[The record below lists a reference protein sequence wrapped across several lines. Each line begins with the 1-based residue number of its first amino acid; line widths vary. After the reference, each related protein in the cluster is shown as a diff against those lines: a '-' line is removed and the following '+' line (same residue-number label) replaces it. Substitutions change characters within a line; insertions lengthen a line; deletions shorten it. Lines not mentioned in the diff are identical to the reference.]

1 MPRRRTDRPVEQL
14 RSTSWTSTADL
25 EETMAAMFQHHD
37 AQKAVSQPPAP
48 TVGIALP
55 PTVGAQPEPTV
66 GSGILQGIDNTP
78 VTESPTVGCGP
89 TPTVGVSPAQ
99 MGISAP
105 TVGDGTQPTVE
116 RNPAPTVGDDVKPT
130 VGPAST
136 PTVGSAYMQPPS
148 EAAPTVGFSPR
159 PTVGL
164 GLWLSED
171 GTKVFSASRTKPIT
185 QAQDAMTAHE
195 ERVYNH
201 LRRRGSGLDGTE
213 SRTIRAGYGRL
224 SLELKMDRQNVKHIL
239 LRLQDKGVIR
249 ELEAGRADDRSPTLY
264 EVYGYSDILQHLRA
278 RGRRHIVKSG
288 NGVLF
293 VYPGGDPSRPTVGV
307 TPTPTVG
314 LGLPPTVGAN
324 TQPTVGSAPTAPVGT
339 GPRPTVGAAPTPLGT
354 SAEGIPE
361 RKLVSSIVVGVR
373 EFFLLDDG
381 AVKTA
386 LAQAEPG
393 LKIHEALHFARMAAL
408 KLARQ
413 KNVYNH
419 TALWIKQFAGW
430 ASGTALE
437 MYREEAA
444 RERENQL
451 EHLDRKVW
459 QTIIENPEAPED
471 QKRLAMRVL
480 DL

>member
-37 AQKAVSQPPAP
+37 AQKVVSQQPTP
-48 TVGIALP
+48 TVGIGSQ
-55 PTVGAQPEPTV
+55 PTVGCEPKPTV
-66 GSGILQGIDNTP
+66 DSIALQGVDNTP
-78 VTESPTVGCGP
+78 VTETPAVGVGP
-89 TPTVGVSPAQ
+89 TPTVGCGTAS
-99 MGISAP
+99 
-105 TVGDGTQPTVE
+105 TVDHEST
-116 RNPAPTVGDDVKPT
+116 PTVGDDMGT
-130 VGPAST
+130 AVGSEST
-136 PTVGSAYMQPPS
+136 PTVGSAYAQPLS
-148 EAAPTVGFSPR
+148 EAAPTVGPSPR
-159 PTVGL
+159 PTVGF

-264 EVYGYSDILQHLRA
+264 EVFGYSDILQHLRA

-293 VYPGGDPSRPTVGV
+293 VYPGADPSTPTVGV
-307 TPTPTVG
+307 TITPTVG

>member
-1 MPRRRTDRPVEQL
+1 MPG
-14 RSTSWTSTADL
+14 
-25 EETMAAMFQHHD
+25 
-37 AQKAVSQPPAP
+37 P
-48 TVGIALP
+48 TVGYEVLQGADNAAITEAH
-55 PTVGAQPEPTV
+55 TVGV
-66 GSGILQGIDNTP
+66 S
-78 VTESPTVGCGP
+78 P
-89 TPTVGVSPAQ
+89 TPTVGVSPVET
-99 MGISAP
+99 GI
-105 TVGDGTQPTVE
+105 
-116 RNPAPTVGDDVKPT
+116 PAPTVGADTTPTVDRDSTPTVGDNIGPT
-130 VGPAST
+130 VGPNPT
-136 PTVGSAYMQPPS
+136 PTVGSAYAQPPS
-148 EAAPTVGFSPR
+148 ETAPTVGPSPR

-293 VYPGGDPSRPTVGV
+293 VYPGGDTSTPTVGV
-307 TPTPTVG
+307 TS
-314 LGLPPTVGAN
+314 PPTVGVGL
-324 TQPTVGSAPTAPVGT
+324 QPTVGATTPPTVDPATTAPVGT

-354 SAEGIPE
+354 TSEGIPE

-459 QTIIENPEAPED
+459 QMIIENPEAPED

>member
-37 AQKAVSQPPAP
+37 AQKVVSQQPTP
-48 TVGIALP
+48 TVGIGLQ
-55 PTVGAQPEPTV
+55 PTVGCEPKPTV
-66 GSGILQGIDNTP
+66 DSIVLQGVDNTP
-78 VTESPTVGCGP
+78 VIETPTVGIGP
-89 TPTVGVSPAQ
+89 TPTVGVSP
-99 MGISAP
+99 
-105 TVGDGTQPTVE
+105 VE
-116 RNPAPTVGDDVKPT
+116 TYIPAPTVGGGTKPTADHGSTPTVGDDMGPT
-130 VGPAST
+130 VGPEST
-136 PTVGSAYMQPPS
+136 PTVGSAYAQPLS
-148 EAAPTVGFSPR
+148 EAAPTVGPNPR

-264 EVYGYSDILQHLRA
+264 EVFGYSDILQHLRA

-293 VYPGGDPSRPTVGV
+293 VYPGGTTPPPTVGV
-307 TPTPTVG
+307 TPPPTVG
-314 LGLPPTVGAN
+314 LGLQPTVGASAPPTVGPA
-324 TQPTVGSAPTAPVGT
+324 ATAPVGT
-339 GPRPTVGAAPTPLGT
+339 DPKPTVGAAPTPLGT
-354 SAEGIPE
+354 TPEGISE

-393 LKIHEALHFARMAAL
+393 LKLHEALHFARMAAF
-408 KLARQ
+408 KLVRQ

-451 EHLDRKVW
+451 EHHDSKIW
-459 QTIIENPEAPED
+459 QMIIENPEAPED